1 MEDSTNLGA
10 QFGYKVHAGI
20 KTRLIGTELD
30 SVESQISTQIKR
42 ETACSSSIY
51 ERESTCEWSGK
62 KKVGAQCMFE
72 MTERRANS
80 KSCMFFVVVVIVV
93 FVVVVVLYSV

>member
-1 MEDSTNLGA
+1 MEDSTNLGG
-10 QFGYKVHAGI
+10 QFGYKVHAGL

-51 ERESTCEWSGK
+51 ERESNCVWSGK
-62 KKVGAQCMFE
+62 KKGGGPVH
-72 MTERRANS
+72 
-80 KSCMFFVVVVIVV
+80 V
-93 FVVVVVLYSV
+93 

>member
-1 MEDSTNLGA
+1 MEDSTNLGG
-10 QFGYKVHAGI
+10 QLGYKVHAGI

-42 ETACSSSIY
+42 ETACSFSMY

-62 KKVGAQCMFE
+62 KGWGPSACLK
-72 MTERRANS
+72 
-80 KSCMFFVVVVIVV
+80 
-93 FVVVVVLYSV
+93 

>member
-1 MEDSTNLGA
+1 MEDSTNLGG
-10 QFGYKVHAGI
+10 QFGYKVRAGI

-62 KKVGAQCMFE
+62 KKRWGPSACL
-72 MTERRANS
+72 
-80 KSCMFFVVVVIVV
+80 K
-93 FVVVVVLYSV
+93 